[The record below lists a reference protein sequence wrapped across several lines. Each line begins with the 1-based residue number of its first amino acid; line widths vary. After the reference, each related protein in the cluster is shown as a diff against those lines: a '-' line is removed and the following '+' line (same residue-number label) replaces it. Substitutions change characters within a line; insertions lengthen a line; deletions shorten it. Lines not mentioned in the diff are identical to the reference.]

1 MAKERLD
8 ILLVQ
13 KGYYPSQEQAQRAIM
28 AGLVFVNDEPQTKA
42 GTKFSI
48 DSNITLKGDTLP
60 YVSRGGLKLKKA
72 IDVFTL
78 QLRGKTVLDI
88 GASTGGFSDCALQ
101 HGAEYVYAIDV
112 GYGQLAWKLRN
123 DPRVKVMERTNF
135 RYLKQEDLDGP
146 SPTFATIDVSFIS
159 LAQIFPAL
167 HPMLIDGGEV
177 VALIKPQF
185 EAARDQVGRQ
195 GVVRDPAVHREVIE
209 KMAAMFARVGF
220 TLIGLTTS
228 PIRGTKGNREFL
240 AYLVKGTDERELV
253 LEQALEQVLA
263 EE

>member
-146 SPTFATIDVSFIS
+146 PPTFATIDVSFIS

-167 HPMLIDGGEV
+167 HPMLVDGGEV